1 MNEQKATMDRALG
14 LSSCITIT
22 AGAVIG
28 VGLFTTG
35 SSAAAAMGSSTII
48 ATIIA
53 FLMVL
58 WPSMIYGELGATLP
72 LAGGTYAFAKRGI
85 NYPVCSTGAPSP
97 RGGSPERAPCTT
109 TRAT

>member
-1 MNEQKATMDRALG
+1 MNEPKATMDRALG

-58 WPSMIYGELGATLP
+58 WPSMIYGELVPPHYPWLAAPMPLP
-72 LAGGTYAFAKRGI
+72 KGESIIL
-85 NYPVCSTGAPSP
+85 
-97 RGGSPERAPCTT
+97 
-109 TRAT
+109 